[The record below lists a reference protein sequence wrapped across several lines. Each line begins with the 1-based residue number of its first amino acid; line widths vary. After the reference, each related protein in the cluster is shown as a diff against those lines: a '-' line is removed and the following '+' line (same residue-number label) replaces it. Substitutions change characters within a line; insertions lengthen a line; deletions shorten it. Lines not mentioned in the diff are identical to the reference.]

1 MPAQV
6 SILNRKVLT
15 NAGTCTWYSDAM
27 NWTGYK
33 RADVTLQVH
42 GLNTDNT
49 AALTF
54 EGTPEPGENAVW
66 TAIPADSSYSD
77 PSVLATTGVNKYVRV
92 NNLYPY
98 MRVKV
103 TIGGT
108 STLKLAEVSV
118 AGQLLEYS

>member
-1 MPAQV
+1 MPAQI

-33 RADVTLQVH
+33 RADITLQVH
-42 GLNTDNT
+42 GLNTDNS

-66 TAIPADSSYSD
+66 TFVAADASYSD
-77 PSVLATTGVNKYVRV
+77 PSVLATTGVNKYTRV

-98 MRVKV
+98 MRVKLTV
-103 TIGGT
+103 AGT
-108 STLKLAEVSV
+108 GTLKLGEFSI
-118 AGQLLEYS
+118 AGQLSENA